1 MSKREQI
8 LQAFYNALKALETSN
23 LKVYRN
29 LDKPQKIERD
39 GIIIIRDGET
49 QEPEVLLSP
58 LTYIYEHYILLEVMV
73 QNSDASIRDSALDN
87 LLISVGNII
96 NANPTLGGL
105 AEWLEAKAPETTI
118 EPIEGSSTIRT
129 ANVQVMARYYTNNP
143 LN

>member
-8 LQAFYNALKALETSN
+8 LQAFYNALKALETSS

-39 GIIIIRDGET
+39 GIIIIRDGDVG
-49 QEPEVLLSP
+49 EPEVLLSP

-73 QNSDASIRDSALDN
+73 QNSDAITRDSTLDN
-87 LLISVGNII
+87 LLISIGNII
-96 NANPTLGGL
+96 NNNPTLGGD
-105 AEWLEAKAPETTI
+105 AEWLEAKAPETAI

>member
-39 GIIIIRDGET
+39 GIIIIRDGDVG
-49 QEPEVLLSP
+49 EPEVLLSP

-73 QNSDASIRDSALDN
+73 QNADANIRDATLDN
-87 LLISVGNII
+87 LLVSISNII
-96 NANPTLGGL
+96 NSNPTLGGL
-105 AEWLEAKAPETTI
+105 SEWLEAKAPETAI

-129 ANVQVMARYYTNNP
+129 ANVQVMARYYTNNS

>member
-39 GIIIIRDGET
+39 GIIIIRDGDAG
-49 QEPEVLLSP
+49 EPEVLLSP

-73 QNSDASIRDSALDN
+73 QNSDASIRDSTLDN
-87 LLISVGNII
+87 LLISIGNII
-96 NANPTLGGL
+96 NSNPTLGGL
-105 AEWLEAKAPETTI
+105 AEWLEAKTPETTI

-129 ANVQVMARYYTNNP
+129 ANVQVMARYFTNNP

>member
-8 LQAFYNALKALETSN
+8 LQAFYNALKALETSS

-39 GIIIIRDGET
+39 GIIIIRDGDVG
-49 QEPEVLLSP
+49 EPEVLLSP

-73 QNSDASIRDSALDN
+73 QNSDASIRDSTLDN
-87 LLISVGNII
+87 LLINIGNII
-96 NANPTLGGL
+96 NGNPTLGGL

-129 ANVQVMARYYTNNP
+129 ANVQVMVRYYTNNP